1 MGLKLPSIR
10 LLAAAGVHCFTA
22 AGGVLGLFA
31 LLAAAQSNWTAA
43 FAWLGAALIVDGA
56 DGPLARFFEVK
67 KVLPR
72 FSGEDLDHVI
82 DYLTYVTVPAFI
94 VARSTVVPAGLRL
107 PLAAAIMMVS
117 LYHFSDTNSKTDE
130 GYFVGFPA
138 IWNVAVLY
146 LFVLDIPAVPAAAL
160 VSACAFLT
168 FIPLRWLHPLRV
180 RRLRPVTILM
190 VAAWAV
196 TSALA
201 LYHGFPGSP
210 WERIIYVIAAAY
222 FVAFCIGPSAR
233 RLLPRRGPESSAS

>member
-1 MGLKLPSIR
+1 MCLKIPSTS

-31 LLAAAQSNWTAA
+31 LLAAAQSNWTAT

-94 VARSTVVPAGLRL
+94 VARSAIVPAELGL
-107 PLAAAIMMVS
+107 PLAAVIMMVS

-146 LFVLDIPAVPAAAL
+146 LFVLDIPPVPAAVL
-160 VSACAFLT
+160 LSVCAVLT
-168 FIPLRWLHPLRV
+168 FVPLRWLHPLRV
-180 RRLRPVTILM
+180 RLLRLVTIVI

-196 TSALA
+196 ASALV
-201 LYHGFPGSP
+201 LYHGFPGDLP
-210 WERIIYVIAAAY
+210 ERIIYVIAAAY
-222 FVAFCIGPSAR
+222 FIAFCIGPAAQ
-233 RLLPRRGPESSAS
+233 RLLPRRPPGNAS